1 MKREKEAKVTKATS
15 RMKARK
21 QLLQDF
27 MKVEIYNA
35 AVNAVEK
42 HGWSIISMDEI
53 ASEIGGSKGTIY
65 YYFKS
70 KNDLM
75 ADMWLYIVQE
85 MSSVLLP
92 IYDDKD
98 LKPEE
103 KLRKYIWSHILLTC
117 QWWRFSKTI
126 WSNAFFIVK
135 WGEDVDKKLLKARKN
150 TVNKY
155 IDLVAALGPRKS
167 GGNDS
172 AAYKGQAT
180 ITFIESIVCWYSE
193 PYTLTPEQVADLV
206 TAMLMEGLIPQKTA
220 KER

>member
-1 MKREKEAKVTKATS
+1 
-15 RMKARK
+15 MKARK

-27 MKVEIYNA
+27 MKVEIYTA

-75 ADMWLYIVQE
+75 ADMWLYIAQE
-85 MSSVLLP
+85 MSGVLLP
-92 IYDDKD
+92 IYEDKD
-98 LKPEE
+98 LEPVE
-103 KLRKYIWSHILLTC
+103 KLRTYIWNHILLTC
-117 QWWRFSKTI
+117 RWWRFSKTI

-135 WGEDVDKKLLKARKN
+135 WGEDVDKKLLKARNN
-150 TVNKY
+150 TVSKY
-155 IDLVAALGPRKS
+155 TDMVAALSPKKS
-167 GGNDS
+167 GDNDS

-180 ITFIESIVCWYSE
+180 ITFIESIICWYSE
-193 PYTLTPEQVADLV
+193 PYPLTPEQVADTV
-206 TAMLMEGLIPQKTA
+206 TAMLMEGLIPKKTA
-220 KER
+220 KPR